1 MQISFSGTHGTGK
14 STSAAYEYRN
24 QKLLHPDKSVYLLC
38 DLEALCPFP
47 INKETTEQAQ
57 SWLFASQIQHEIQ
70 ATSRFDIVITDRTIV
85 DTIAYTYVTGFES
98 LASGMLGY
106 AEQYV
111 EAYYSITVKQM
122 AHNSYCHHDGIRD
135 TDHYFRAAVESTLK
149 DLYKQLKD
157 AGAIHGNLYFA

>member
-14 STSAAYEYRN
+14 STSAACEYRN
-24 QKLLHPDKSVYLLC
+24 QKILHPGKSVYMLC

-47 INKETTEQAQ
+47 INMGTTEQAQ
-57 SWLFASQIQHEIQ
+57 SWIFAQQIQHEIQ
-70 ATSRFDIVITDRTIV
+70 ATAKFDIVITDRTIV
-85 DTIAYTYVTGFES
+85 DTIAYTYVAGFET

-111 EAYYSITVKQM
+111 EAYDSITVKQM
-122 AHNSYCHHDGIRD
+122 EYNSYCHHDGIRN
-135 TDHYFRAAVESTLK
+135 TDHGFRTAVESVLK

-157 AGAIHGNLYFA
+157 AGAIHANLHFA